1 MIFQINFSP
10 NAEGD
15 FDYFDAYEQR
25 IIMAAIKTFLVSD
38 ANIPTKKRK
47 QLRDN
52 AIAPWELK
60 QDKYRIFYNV
70 VSNVVEVLA
79 IGYKYHN
86 SLYIRGKRIS
96 L

>member
-1 MIFQINFSP
+1 MVFHITFSP

-15 FDYFDAYEQR
+15 LDYFNAYEQR
-25 IIMAAIKTFLVSD
+25 IITAAIKTLLMSD

-47 QLRDN
+47 QLKDN

-60 QDKYRIFYNV
+60 QDKYRIFYDVVNNV
-70 VSNVVEVLA
+70 VDVLA
-79 IGYKYHN
+79 IGYKDHN
-86 SLYIRGKRIS
+86 TLYIRGKRVS